1 MEKANA
7 TIAVLAIL
15 WVLTTIVALRFSS
28 KNDYLEKINKLL
40 KEKIKNGKN

>member
-15 WVLTTIVALRFSS
+15 WVLTTMVALRFSS
-28 KNDYLEKINKLL
+28 KNDYLKKINKLL
-40 KEKIKNGKN
+40 KEQIKNGK